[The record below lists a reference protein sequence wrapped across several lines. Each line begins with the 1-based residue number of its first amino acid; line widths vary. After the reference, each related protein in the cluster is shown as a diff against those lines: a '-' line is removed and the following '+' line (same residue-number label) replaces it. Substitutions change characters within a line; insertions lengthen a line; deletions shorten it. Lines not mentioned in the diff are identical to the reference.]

1 MTIETT
7 SVYVPDA
14 LSTLRDSFRLHLD
27 ATRATK
33 TSRIYLAALDG
44 LIAHLEA
51 QGMPTGARG
60 VKREHVESYIA
71 KRRETVRPT
80 TLSLEFRALQQ
91 FWKWALE
98 EEEIERSP
106 MEKMKPPRVPDSPV
120 PVIAAADF
128 RKLLKTAEG
137 REYVDRR
144 DTAILLTLFDT
155 GIRLGELTG
164 LKVADV
170 DLRDRLA
177 FVTGK
182 GSHVRAVKFG
192 TKTAVALDRYVRLRR
207 GHRSATSEAFWLGQD
222 GPLTAS
228 AFAQIIAKRCAVAG
242 LPRLHPHQ
250 FRHTFAHEY
259 LADGGQEGDLQRLA
273 GWRSPAMLRRYGASM
288 ADERARAAYRSPADR
303 L

>member
-1 MTIETT
+1 MTAVST
-7 SVYVPDA
+7 SAYVPDA
-14 LSTLRDSFRLHLD
+14 LHTLRESFALHLD

-33 TSRIYLAALDG
+33 TSRIYLSALDG
-44 LIAHLEA
+44 LIRHLLA

-60 VKREHVESYIA
+60 VKREHIESYIA

-91 FWKWALE
+91 FFKWALE

-106 MEKMKPPRVPDSPV
+106 MERMKPPRVPDSPV
-120 PVIAAADF
+120 PVIAPADF

-192 TKTAVALDRYVRLRR
+192 TKTAVALDRYIRLRR
-207 GHRSATSEAFWLGQD
+207 GHRSAASEAFWLGQD

-228 AFAQIIAKRCAVAG
+228 AFAQMIAKRCTAAG